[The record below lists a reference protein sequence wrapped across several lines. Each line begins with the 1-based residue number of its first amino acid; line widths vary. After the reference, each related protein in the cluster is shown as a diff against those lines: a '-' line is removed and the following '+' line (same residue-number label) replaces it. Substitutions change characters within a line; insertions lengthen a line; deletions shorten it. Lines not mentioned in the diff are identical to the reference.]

1 MKMVMWNLLVKAN
14 YKSLP
19 LKIYI
24 YLVITIMGFVLIPLN
39 ILFLWPL
46 VHDQL
51 KEDQVKIEQL
61 EVQIMELQNFLRCHE
76 NIDEFM
82 LETEKY
88 NAQVKQLLPNEAKTG
103 EFMGE
108 LAAIAEKNQLVIKGF
123 KPKTLPKSGKGYE
136 EISLELI
143 IQGEYFPIMEFMK
156 ALQQTTRFNRLNNI
170 KLNTTPHGLEC
181 CMNISIFYVTGRV
194 D

>member
-1 MKMVMWNLLVKAN
+1 MVMWNLLVKAN

-24 YLVITIMGFVLIPLN
+24 YLVITIMGFVLIPFN
-39 ILFLWPL
+39 VFFLWPL

-51 KEDQVKIEQL
+51 KEDQVKIEQF

-88 NAQVKQLLPNEAKTG
+88 NAQVKQLLPRSAKTG

-123 KPKTLPKSGKGYE
+123 KPKALPKSGKGYE
-136 EISLELI
+136 EISLELTI
-143 IQGEYFPIMEFMK
+143 HGEYFSLMEFMK
-156 ALQQTTRFNRLNNI
+156 SLQQATRFNRLNSI
-170 KLNTTPHGLEC
+170 KLNTTTHGLEC

>member
-1 MKMVMWNLLVKAN
+1 MKTVMWNLLVKAN

-39 ILFLWPL
+39 VFFLWSL

-51 KEDQVKIEQL
+51 KEDQVKIEQF
-61 EVQIMELQNFLRCHE
+61 EVQTMELQNFLRCHE

-108 LAAIAEKNQLVIKGF
+108 LAVIAEKNQLVIKGF

-156 ALQQTTRFNRLNNI
+156 ALQQATRFNRLNSI

-181 CMNISIFYVTGRV
+181 CMNISIFYLP